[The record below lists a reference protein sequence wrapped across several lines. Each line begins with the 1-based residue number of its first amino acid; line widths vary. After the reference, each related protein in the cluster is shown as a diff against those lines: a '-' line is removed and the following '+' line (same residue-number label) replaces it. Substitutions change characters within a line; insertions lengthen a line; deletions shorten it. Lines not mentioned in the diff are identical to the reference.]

1 MSLVTDTVRRQWNRT
16 PETRAEDPDPTSP
29 SDGIELVTGLPMRDR
44 LAAVAIDALAR
55 WTPYVESEICG
66 LRRLVRS
73 GAVCIDIGAA
83 AGIYTLA
90 LSRIAGP
97 AGHVHSVEPLPFAN
111 LQLARILNVGR
122 ASNVHQHSVALGA
135 EPGIDIMSVP
145 VGRFGLVTGRSFL
158 ERRAGGPDPNAE
170 FARQVAIMVTVDTLD
185 ALCTREGIERLDF
198 VKIDVEG
205 AELEVLE
212 GGKQVIDALRP
223 SMLIEIE
230 ARHTARYRRTTD
242 EVTAWMLDRGYTMYS
257 WHRGWCPVRSI
268 YPGTRNYLFRAAPVS
283 RTPALAADPP
293 ATALDEAPVRI
304 HR

>member
-1 MSLVTDTVRRQWNRT
+1 MSLVTDTVRRPRNR
-16 PETRAEDPDPTSP
+16 PVDPGSQPDLSQAG
-29 SDGIELVTGLPMRDR
+29 DIERLNRLPLRDR

-66 LRRLVRS
+66 LRRLVQP
-73 GAVCIDIGAA
+73 GAVCVDIGAA

-97 AGHVHSVEPLPFAN
+97 TGHVHSVEPLPFAN
-111 LQLARILNVGR
+111 LQLARILNVGS
-122 ASNVHQHSVALGA
+122 ASNVHQHSIALGA

-185 ALCTREGIERLDF
+185 ALCARERIDRLDF
-198 VKIDVEG
+198 IKIDVEG

-212 GGKQVIDALRP
+212 GGKQVIDTLRP
-223 SMLIEIE
+223 SMLVEIE
-230 ARHTARYRRTTD
+230 ARHAARYRRTTD
-242 EVTAWMLDRGYTMYS
+242 EVTAWVLDRGYKMYS
-257 WHRGWCPVRSI
+257 WQHGWRPVRSI
-268 YPGTRNYLFRAAPVS
+268 YPGTRNYLFQ
-283 RTPALAADPP
+283 P
-293 ATALDEAPVRI
+293 ATGSQSAARVVHLPGVGADEVPPRSL
-304 HR
+304 R